1 MICSP
6 DKEIQANVSRPDK
19 IRNTA
24 LILLVATSE
33 CTLKCSPWHGGSPTT
48 LSMGSTWGEIELSKI
63 DLGKSRGKWAV
74 LGKVGNTDCWKSV
87 YPQLMNERALTT
99 SRRIVGEPGGGT

>member
-1 MICSP
+1 MY
-6 DKEIQANVSRPDK
+6 
-19 IRNTA
+19 
-24 LILLVATSE
+24 SE
-33 CTLKCSPWHGGSPTT
+33 MLTMARRIPNDAFNGVN
-48 LSMGSTWGEIELSKI
+48 WGEIELSKI